1 MIYTVKPGDTL
12 SGIATKY
19 GSNINSIATVHPI
32 KNKDRISVGQTLYI
46 PVGVKQS
53 SRSYTVKSGD
63 TLSGIAKKYG
73 TTVASLQSKNRIQ
86 NIDKI
91 YAGQVLKV

>member
-1 MIYTVKPGDTL
+1 MIYTVKAGDTL
-12 SGIATKY
+12 SGIANKY
-19 GSNINSIATVHPI
+19 GSNINNIATLQPI
-32 KNKDRISVGQTLYI
+32 KNKDSISVGQTLYI
-46 PVGVKQS
+46 PLEAKK
-53 SRSYTVKSGD
+53 YTVQPGD

-73 TTVASLQSKNRIQ
+73 TTVPSLQAKNRIQ